1 MHLCIIYIHSSF
13 SSMLTLSSHINI
25 IQNQHKYQHMYRIK
39 RIADILK
46 RLAVI
51 SLSPM
56 IKPYRNQRQKR
67 KSLLTDF
74 KFHAKQVNR
83 IHQSSQHLH
92 IHPVKRSNLSQ
103 QTPPF
108 PAPEKV
114 ENENCQ
120 YTCAVI
126 VNHT

>member
-1 MHLCIIYIHSSF
+1 MHLCIIYIYSVF
-13 SSMLTLSSHINI
+13 FMPAMPSHIHI
-25 IQNQHKYQHMYRIK
+25 IQHQHKYQHMYRIK

-74 KFHAKQVNR
+74 KVHTKHFNR
-83 IHQSSQHLH
+83 IHQTSQQLN
-92 IHPVKRSNLSQ
+92 IHPVKSSNLPQ

-108 PAPEKV
+108 PFPEKI